1 MSRWTPTARK
11 KQSKLMKRLKVW
23 RFSTGP
29 VSESGKAIASQNAIK
44 TGMHSAQF
52 RAVRKELA
60 RLSRERRTILKAMN
74 DPCDSTELLE
84 ILQAGLTIK

>member
-1 MSRWTPTARK
+1 MSK
-11 KQSKLMKRLKVW
+11 W
-23 RFSTGP
+23 RAWEFSTGP
-29 VSESGKAIASQNAIK
+29 RTEAGKAIASQNAVK
-44 TGMHSAQF
+44 TGLHSAQF

-74 DPCDSTELLE
+74 NPCDSTELLE